1 MWVDL
6 AGLDWE
12 PPYGS
17 AKIGAKSRGHHE
29 DKRWPNETISSE
41 PCLQTHEK
49 REDPAQKA
57 GVDREAGV
65 FWRKEQHDRTVRS
78 LTPRSEKSSSI
89 MYDTGVVM
97 NDNKARIAVT
107 IDPDLLLWID
117 QEVKAKR
124 FGSRSHAVE
133 YSVTRL
139 KETENKPA

>member
-1 MWVDL
+1 M
-6 AGLDWE
+6 
-12 PPYGS
+12 
-17 AKIGAKSRGHHE
+17 
-29 DKRWPNETISSE
+29 
-41 PCLQTHEK
+41 
-49 REDPAQKA
+49 
-57 GVDREAGV
+57 DREAGV
-65 FWRKEQHDRTVRS
+65 FWRKEQHDRTVRC

-97 NDNKARIAVT
+97 SDNKARIAVT